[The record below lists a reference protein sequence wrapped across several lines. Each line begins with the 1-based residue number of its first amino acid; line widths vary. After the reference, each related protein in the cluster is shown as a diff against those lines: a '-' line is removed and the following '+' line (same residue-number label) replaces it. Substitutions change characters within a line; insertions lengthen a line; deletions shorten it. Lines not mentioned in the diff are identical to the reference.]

1 MRSEPSGGAVSKQ
14 SVRYESNSIS
24 HEPFGSL
31 STVGPSTHGR
41 EIASG
46 KKAPEVDVSG
56 THGPNGDADLA
67 MRRTR
72 EHECI
77 RVQCLA
83 IRLFKWRGV
92 RVAA

>member
-1 MRSEPSGGAVSKQ
+1 MSKQ

-56 THGPNGDADLA
+56 IHGPNGDADLA

-72 EHECI
+72 EHEAFVYNAL
-77 RVQCLA
+77 RY
-83 IRLFKWRGV
+83 GHSSG
-92 RVAA
+92 AAYGWPHKLDSAL